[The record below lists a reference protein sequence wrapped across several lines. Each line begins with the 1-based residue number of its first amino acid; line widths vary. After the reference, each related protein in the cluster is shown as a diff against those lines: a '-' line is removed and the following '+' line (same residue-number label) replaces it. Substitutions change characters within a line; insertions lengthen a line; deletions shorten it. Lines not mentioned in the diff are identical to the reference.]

1 MCMPGISEHA
11 LRGYTAAQLEQ
22 TLTDYQAM
30 GGAAFCTPIMAEHA
44 AAGELA
50 EGEIEIS
57 LGCISRENARC
68 MHTFALISCATE
80 NILRYCSEYM
90 E

>member
-1 MCMPGISEHA
+1 MCLSGISEQA
-11 LRGYTAAQLEQ
+11 LRGYTASQLEQ

-30 GGAAFCTPIMAEHA
+30 GGAAFRTPIMAEHA

-57 LGCISRENARC
+57 LGCISRENARR
-68 MHTFALISCATE
+68 MHAFARISCATE
-80 NILRYCSEYM
+80 NVLRCCSEYM

>member
-1 MCMPGISEHA
+1 MCMPGISEQV
-11 LRGYTAAQLEQ
+11 LRGYTASQLEQ
-22 TLTDYQAM
+22 TLAEYKEI
-30 GGAAFCTPIMAEHA
+30 GGAVLPTPIMADHA

-50 EGEIEIS
+50 EGEIEIC
-57 LGCISRENARC
+57 LGCISRNAC
-68 MHTFALISCATE
+68 MRLRVSCATE